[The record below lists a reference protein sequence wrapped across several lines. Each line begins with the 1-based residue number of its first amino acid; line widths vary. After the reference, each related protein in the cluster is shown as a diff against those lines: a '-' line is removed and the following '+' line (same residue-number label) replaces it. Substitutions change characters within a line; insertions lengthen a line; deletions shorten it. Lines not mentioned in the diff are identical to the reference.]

1 MTASGGTEG
10 SFARSD
16 SPRPVQVLTRS
27 ELVSRGVNDLPGADR
42 GGFLRTA
49 FPGLVAANF
58 RSTLVVM
65 PLGQRSPPRQSEIEH
80 ILVVLEGSFLFRID
94 DAEYEVGELDQ
105 IFVPIGVVWE
115 YQNTALGQSTY
126 LSIVGP

>member
-10 SFARSD
+10 TGTRKGP
-16 SPRPVQVLTRS
+16 PRPVQVLTRS
-27 ELVSRGVNDLPGADR
+27 ELISRAVNDLPGAER

-49 FPGLVAANF
+49 FPGLAAATF

-65 PLGQRSPPRQSEIEH
+65 PLGQRSPPRESEIEH
-80 ILVVLEGSFLFRID
+80 IIVVLEGSFLFRID
-94 DAEYEVGELDQ
+94 GADYEVGELDQ
-105 IFVPIGVVWE
+105 ILVPVGVDWE